1 VVLLFGQAV
10 VYDIAKH
17 KQREPHANQPNQT
30 SERGGATKESFA
42 KIVASRKK
50 IASRKSEVMQKE
62 KRSSLPAASG
72 NGRNGAGGRPPRLP
86 SFALPQHLKKPSNT
100 LAVLGTQMYW
110 RRVLVIA
117 LASTPLSAAQE
128 TFTPDELVRAYIRRT
143 LSAGHLWIY
152 SAFL

>member
-62 KRSSLPAASG
+62 KNLRSPQRAETG
-72 NGRNGAGGRPPRLP
+72 PGGAPPRLP
-86 SFALPQHLKKPSNT
+86 SFALSQHLKKPSNT